1 MKIVLDAGHGFETQG
16 KRSPDGMKEYDFNR
30 KVALFARDL
39 LSQYEGVEVI
49 FTHSD
54 HDDVALQTR
63 TSKANSLKAD
73 LFISIHANAY
83 GSGGW
88 SSAEGIE
95 TYIYTSQPKEAMS
108 LAQKVHQNLII
119 ATGLKNRGIKTANFH
134 VLRET
139 HMTAIL
145 VECGFMTNKEE
156 IKLLR
161 SEYYQR
167 TCAEAIVSGVAQF
180 YKVRKKQ
187 TETAAKTP
195 DRKQSTTALYKVQL
209 GAFQNQDAA
218 EKLAE
223 ELKKAGYEAIVVKS

>member
-16 KRSPDGMKEYDFNR
+16 KRSPDGMKEYEFNR

-39 LSQYEGVEVI
+39 LSQYVGVEVI

-54 HDDVALQTR
+54 QDDVPLKTR
-63 TSKANSLKAD
+63 TNKANSIKAD

-88 SSAEGIE
+88 NTAEGIE
-95 TYIYTSQPKEAMS
+95 TYVYTSQPKEAMS
-108 LAQKVHQNLII
+108 LAQKVQQNLIV
-119 ATGLKNRGIKTANFH
+119 ATGLENRGVKTANFH

-156 IKLLR
+156 VRLLR
-161 SEYYQR
+161 SEYFQK
-167 TCAEAIVSGVAQF
+167 TCAEAIVRGVVQL
-180 YKVRKKQ
+180 YKLKKKQ
-187 TETAAKTP
+187 SKPTTSKPIAIPTKT
-195 DRKQSTTALYKVQL
+195 TLYKVQV
-209 GAFQNQDAA
+209 GAFQNKEEA
-218 EKLAE
+218 EKLADQ
-223 ELKKAGYEAIVVKS
+223 LKNSGYEAIVVKS

>member
-1 MKIVLDAGHGFETQG
+1 MKIVLDAGHGYETQG
-16 KRSPDGMKEYDFNR
+16 KRSPDGMKEYEFNR
-30 KVALFARDL
+30 KVALFGRDL

-54 HDDVALQTR
+54 QDDVPLQTR
-63 TSKANSLKAD
+63 TSKANSSQAD

-95 TYIYTSQPKEAMS
+95 TYVYTSQPKEAMS
-108 LAQKVHQNLII
+108 FAQKVHQNLIV
-119 ATGLKNRGIKTANFH
+119 ATGLENRGIKTANFH

-161 SEYYQR
+161 SEVYQK
-167 TCAEAIVSGVAQF
+167 TCAEAIVKGVAQF
-180 YKVRKKQ
+180 YKLKKKQ
-187 TETAAKTP
+187 SSPTAVKTP
-195 DRKQSTTALYKVQL
+195 SRKSSTSLYKVQL
-209 GAFQNQDAA
+209 GAFQSQDAA
-218 EKLAE
+218 EKMAN